1 MITIRICEESDARL
15 MIKEGCFKEYVN
27 MWIAHFPQRKLISQ
41 IKELHSKYGLGL
53 FDANMVARAKGADED
68 VILEVG
74 DNVLLRK
81 KNDSLAIFQK
91 IGDIWV
97 KVDENLDI
105 FDSEDILFSNTHT
118 LLTSICE
125 ENKILH
131 AKSVKA
137 LAKCIKRSL
146 CCWYWTRG
154 LLFSF
159 GKHEIWKF
167 SDNNRICIYSNTLK
181 DQSIY
186 YISEDEIAKHIECY
200 RKAQR
205 FEFGSF

>member
-53 FDANMVARAKGADED
+53 FDARMVARAKGADED

-105 FDSEDILFSNTHT
+105 CDSENNLFSNTHP

-137 LAKCIKRSL
+137 LAKSIRRSL
-146 CCWYWTRG
+146 CCWYWTKG
-154 LLFSF
+154 MLFSF
-159 GKHEIWKF
+159 GKHEIWRF
-167 SDNNRICIYSNTLK
+167 SDNNRICIYSSTFK
-181 DQSIY
+181 EQSIY
-186 YISEDEIAKHIECY
+186 NSEDEIAKHIECY
-200 RKAQR
+200 RKEQR
-205 FEFGSF
+205 IEFGSF

>member
-1 MITIRICEESDARL
+1 MISIRICEESEARL
-15 MIKEGCFKEYVN
+15 MIREGCFKEYVN
-27 MWIAHFPQRKLISQ
+27 MWSVQFPQRKLISQ

-53 FDANMVARAKGADED
+53 LDAHKIARAMGADED

-74 DNVLLRK
+74 DNVLIRK
-81 KNDSLAIFQK
+81 KNDGLAIFQQ
-91 IGDIWV
+91 IGEIWV
-97 KVDENLDI
+97 KVDENLDV
-105 FDSEDILFSNTHT
+105 FDSEDILSSNTHP
-118 LLTSICE
+118 LLTPICE

-137 LAKCIKRSL
+137 LAKSIKRFL
-146 CCWYWTRG
+146 CCWYSTKDM
-154 LLFSF
+154 LFSF
-159 GKHEIWKF
+159 GKHEIWKY

-186 YISEDEIAKHIECY
+186 YISEDEIEKHIECY